1 MPVRVRLLLLLAS
14 LSVAAVALL
23 ATHCEGY
30 PDCGHVEGAA
40 CPSSACVYLPLPGSG
55 SPLICAGG
63 NGGGGGG
70 GGPTPTP
77 TPDPVPKE
85 FWMWNGG
92 EYSYD
97 AGCAD
102 GDRIDPV
109 TTVIRIWGSTAAEHF
124 AHHTLDVGA
133 DTQHYRDGGGCV
145 EGEISL
151 ATNDGNTFCPYP
163 CAESRWHVRCNINS
177 TADPWSGT
185 WAGCTPHW
193 DQADGFLPCWH
204 WVPAVFGDRWPGLNP
219 LGSGFDAGRDYL
231 YHLMVVEGD
240 HLFMGSEYWGNR
252 HEMEQCAGEDVP
264 PDLDDPDTTGSDGWV
279 NYIRG

>member
-1 MPVRVRLLLLLAS
+1 
-14 LSVAAVALL
+14 
-23 ATHCEGY
+23 
-30 PDCGHVEGAA
+30 
-40 CPSSACVYLPLPGSG
+40 
-55 SPLICAGG
+55 
-63 NGGGGGG
+63 
-70 GGPTPTP
+70 
-77 TPDPVPKE
+77 
-85 FWMWNGG
+85 MWNGG

-145 EGEISL
+145 EG
-151 ATNDGNTFCPYP
+151 
-163 CAESRWHVRCNINS
+163 
-177 TADPWSGT
+177 
-185 WAGCTPHW
+185 
-193 DQADGFLPCWH
+193 
-204 WVPAVFGDRWPGLNP
+204 
-219 LGSGFDAGRDYL
+219 
-231 YHLMVVEGD
+231 D